1 MTHTHE
7 TVMRPHAK
15 NGGIAA
21 NKSHDKA
28 VILFTFP
35 LTGAAAKVPPSCL
48 PPSPSPIMLISFRR
62 PHVHN
67 GEEAERGRREREERV
82 RHATRRRIAQSQSH
96 TPRRRGHAPPL
107 SPPPDSS
114 ERAGI
119 SAARSCSYPSE
130 RERHPLFSIRGQSLT
145 FEVFE
150 LNSRN
155 GMRF

>member
-1 MTHTHE
+1 MMSRRNDKEGSGRTRTESGHSDTHE

-35 LTGAAAKVPPSCL
+35 LTGAAAKVPS
-48 PPSPSPIMLISFRR
+48 SPSPIMLISFRR

-67 GEEAERGRREREERV
+67 GEEAECGRRERV

-96 TPRRRGHAPPL
+96 TPRRGHAPPL

-130 RERHPLFSIRGQSLT
+130 RERHPLA
-145 FEVFE
+145 
-150 LNSRN
+150 
-155 GMRF
+155 

>member
-1 MTHTHE
+1 MMSRRNDKEGSGRTRTESGHNDTHE

-35 LTGAAAKVPPSCL
+35 LTGAAAKVPP
-48 PPSPSPIMLISFRR
+48 PPSFADYANLISPSTRSQWGGGGAR
-62 PHVHN
+62 K
-67 GEEAERGRREREERV
+67 EREREREGV

-96 TPRRRGHAPPL
+96 TPRRGHAPPL

-119 SAARSCSYPSE
+119 SAARSCSYP
-130 RERHPLFSIRGQSLT
+130 
-145 FEVFE
+145 
-150 LNSRN
+150 
-155 GMRF
+155 